1 MRIGAA
7 VCGAAMALTA
17 VAGAEVVVLTP
28 VHDATMIQ
36 ENDALANGRGLG
48 LFAGNIG
55 IGPGYAR
62 RALLQFDVSSIP
74 ANAIIT
80 RVDMT
85 LTLTRTNVAS
95 GNQPVSL
102 HRVTRGWNE
111 GPSHQGN
118 VNGQGS
124 FAQIGDVTW
133 SHTYFSDQFWTTP
146 GGDFGP
152 VSASRLVGTQLGAY
166 TWASTPGLIADV
178 QSWISAPSQNFGWA
192 MLGNEAIATTAKRFA
207 SREAGG
213 SQRPQ
218 VLIEYVIP
226 APASLALAGLGLLAG
241 ARRRR

>member
-1 MRIGAA
+1 MAMAA
-7 VCGAAMALTA
+7 VAS
-17 VAGAEVVVLTP
+17 AEIVTLTP
-28 VHDATMIQ
+28 VRDATMIQ

-55 IGPGYAR
+55 IGPGFAR
-62 RALLQFDVSSIP
+62 RGLIQFDVSAIP
-74 ANAIIT
+74 ANAIVT
-80 RVDMT
+80 RVDLT
-85 LTLTRTNVAS
+85 LTLTRANVAS

-118 VNGQGS
+118 INGQGS

-133 SHTYFSDQFWTTP
+133 SHTSFSTQFWTTP

-178 QSWISAPSQNFGWA
+178 QSWIASPTQNFGWA
-192 MLGNEAIATTAKRFA
+192 MVGNEAIATTAKRFA
-207 SREAGG
+207 SRETSG

-218 VLIEYVIP
+218 VVIEYIIP
-226 APASLALAGLGLLAG
+226 APATMALGVLGLMTS